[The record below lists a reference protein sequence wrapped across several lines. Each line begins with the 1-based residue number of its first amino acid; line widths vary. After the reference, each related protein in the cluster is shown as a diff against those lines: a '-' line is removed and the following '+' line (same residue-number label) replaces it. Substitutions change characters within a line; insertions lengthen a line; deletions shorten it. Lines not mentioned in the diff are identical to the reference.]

1 MIYIYKYINTHIKK
15 TILEKMYF
23 ECINLNISSRGSLD
37 LNKILINN

>member
-1 MIYIYKYINTHIKK
+1 
-15 TILEKMYF
+15 MYF